1 MKDIIILLIVSFI
14 TIFVIVVAFIIS
26 DDINTHNKSVVLST
40 TECQRP
46 TEKRY
51 VYVILGRIP
60 PFNRIEFKYI
70 ESDTKLTYQQLK
82 DKNPNF
88 EIMSINVLDRKTGK
102 F

>member
-1 MKDIIILLIVSFI
+1 MKDIMILLIASFI
-14 TIFVIVVAFIIS
+14 TIFVIVVVFMIS
-26 DDINTHNKSVVLST
+26 DDIKTHNKLVVST
-40 TECQRP
+40 TEFQRP

-60 PFNRIEFKYI
+60 PFNKIEFKYM
-70 ESDTKLTYQQLK
+70 ESDTKLTYKQLK
-82 DKNPNF
+82 NKNLNF

>member
-1 MKDIIILLIVSFI
+1 MKDIIILLIASFI
-14 TIFVIVVAFIIS
+14 MIFMIVVVFMIS
-26 DDINTHNKSVVLST
+26 DDIKTHNKLVVST
-40 TECQRP
+40 TEFQRP

-60 PFNRIEFKYI
+60 PFNKIEFKYM
-70 ESDTKLTYQQLK
+70 ESDTKLTYKQLK
-82 DKNPNF
+82 NKNLNF

>member
-1 MKDIIILLIVSFI
+1 MVKDIIIVLIASFI
-14 TIFVIVVAFIIS
+14 TIFVIIVTFIIN
-26 DDINTHNKSVVLST
+26 DTKNKLVVST
-40 TECQRP
+40 TEFQRP
-46 TEKRY
+46 KEKRY

-60 PFNRIEFKYI
+60 PYNMVKFTNI

-82 DKNPNF
+82 RKSPF

>member
-1 MKDIIILLIVSFI
+1 MVKDIIIVLIASFI
-14 TIFVIVVAFIIS
+14 TIFVIVVAFLIS
-26 DDINTHNKSVVLST
+26 DTKTYNKSFVST
-40 TECQRP
+40 TEFQRP
-46 TEKRY
+46 KEKRY

-60 PFNRIEFKYI
+60 PCNTVKFTNI

-82 DKNPNF
+82 RKSPNF

>member
-1 MKDIIILLIVSFI
+1 MVKDIIIVLIASFI
-14 TIFVIVVAFIIS
+14 TIFVIIVTFIIN
-26 DDINTHNKSVVLST
+26 DTKNKLVVST
-40 TECQRP
+40 TEFQRP

-60 PFNRIEFKYI
+60 PFNKIEFKYI
-70 ESDTKLTYQQLK
+70 ESDTKLTYKQLK
-82 DKNPNF
+82 NKNLNF

>member
-1 MKDIIILLIVSFI
+1 MKDIIILLIASFI
-14 TIFVIVVAFIIS
+14 MIFVIVITFIVS
-26 DDINTHNKSVVLST
+26 DDIKTHNKSVVST
-40 TECQRP
+40 TEFQRP

-60 PFNRIEFKYI
+60 PFNKIEFKYI
-70 ESDTKLTYQQLK
+70 ESDTKLTYKQLK
-82 DKNPNF
+82 NKNLNF

>member
-1 MKDIIILLIVSFI
+1 MKDIIILLIASFI
-14 TIFVIVVAFIIS
+14 TIFVIVVVFIVS
-26 DDINTHNKSVVLST
+26 DDIKTYNKSVVVST
-40 TECQRP
+40 TEFQRP

-60 PFNRIEFKYI
+60 PCNTVKFTNI
-70 ESDTKLTYQQLK
+70 ESDSKLTYQQLK
-82 DKNPNF
+82 RKNPNF